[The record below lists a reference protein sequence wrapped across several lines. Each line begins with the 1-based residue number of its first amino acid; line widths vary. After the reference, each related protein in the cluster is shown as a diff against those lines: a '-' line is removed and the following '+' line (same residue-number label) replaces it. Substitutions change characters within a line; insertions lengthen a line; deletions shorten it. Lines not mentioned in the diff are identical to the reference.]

1 MGFPR
6 SRRLESTEKLRAV
19 DGAVIGWRRFPTREN
34 FVRTCIVLTVVL
46 TFAAT
51 LAGCDSIG
59 GGDIVVKGHDNA
71 VVAGGAVDRVAVA
84 LADFESTPQVTDE
97 DLQALYEKI
106 REAALAGDM
115 DAMLVVLKVATIQRR
130 PVEPEE

>member
-1 MGFPR
+1 M
-6 SRRLESTEKLRAV
+6 
-19 DGAVIGWRRFPTREN
+19 
-34 FVRTCIVLTVVL
+34 RTCIVLTVVL

-59 GGDIVVKGHDNA
+59 GGDIVVKGHDNV
-71 VVAGGAVDRVAVA
+71 VVARGAVDRVAVA
-84 LADFESTPQVTDE
+84 LADFESTPRVTDE